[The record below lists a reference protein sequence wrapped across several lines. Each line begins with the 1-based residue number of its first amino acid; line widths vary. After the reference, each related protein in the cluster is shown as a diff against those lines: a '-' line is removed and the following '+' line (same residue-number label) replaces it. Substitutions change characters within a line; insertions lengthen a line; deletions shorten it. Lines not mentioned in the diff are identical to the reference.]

1 MTPPTPPRINCNVY
15 YECSPFPQLHSSIF
29 CILFLEKILEWLPKQ
44 NPSWLQWG
52 DILSAWL
59 LIITPS
65 DFSVWFF
72 LRTLLFWIYQI
83 KFNLEFDL
91 RCRAFRPVT
100 WCKIKTPPQ
109 AGRMS
114 RLLYF
119 TLERDSDFY
128 FFFFLI
134 KLYRMYSEIIFMDL
148 SYIAVLMMC
157 CMLLSVRFNIYYIFL
172 LAHWINIRLD

>member
-1 MTPPTPPRINCNVY
+1 MFSIPSATLFHFLHFVFRKDFRMASET
-15 YECSPFPQLHSSIF
+15 EPQLTAVGWHPVCLIVDYNAF
-29 CILFLEKILEWLPKQ
+29 WFLC
-44 NPSWLQWG
+44 
-52 DILSAWL
+52 
-59 LIITPS
+59 LI
-65 DFSVWFF
+65 F

-157 CMLLSVRFNIYYIFL
+157 CMLLSVRFNIYIYFFTCTL
-172 LAHWINIRLD
+172 NKY